1 MKEPTRRYCF
11 ETYGPFELP
20 FKNNGTIDSDRLTPF
35 WAMVEHEHP
44 NLPEALGC
52 YIFGVRVG
60 SSARPWYVGKTE
72 KKNFKFEVSQPH
84 KLLYYQEALYQQPDG
99 IALLYL
105 LPRLTDGG
113 KFRKVWRAGSTSVG
127 RLEGMLIA
135 TALSRNPRLLNKR
148 STKHLTQTVVPGYMN
163 EPSGP
168 RSPAAEN
175 LAALLGVSNIE
186 AEVK

>member
-1 MKEPTRRYCF
+1 MESSIATGSLR
-11 ETYGPFELP
+11 
-20 FKNNGTIDSDRLTPF
+20 F

-135 TALSRNPRLLNKR
+135 TALSRNPKLLNKR